1 MKMLEV
7 YMKKSKMNLS
17 DLFTKNVDAGTTRNL
32 LDPLCGYKVT
42 EINPDT
48 PGKHRK
54 F

>member
-17 DLFTKNVDAGTTRNL
+17 DLFTKNTDANTTRNL
-32 LDPLCGYKVT
+32 LDPLCGYKLI
-42 EINPDT
+42 EITPDT